1 MFCLDGGIFLVR
13 ESMVGSQLPHCDGWN
28 YLPGNNINFGAKHTI
43 ASILRQKGSNN
54 CEPCFCVH
62 WQSADLVLGIAS
74 KMKESYRCL
83 WKWSIVLVRMSSPSL
98 ILIAPFITQ
107 TQISRNIKQ
116 NSHCVLSLFL
126 FLVGGGGLYNVLGS
140 SIPT

>member
-28 YLPGNNINFGAKHTI
+28 YLPGNNIKFGAKHTI

-54 CEPCFCVH
+54 YEPGFCALAKCWLGAWYCFKNERILQV
-62 WQSADLVLGIAS
+62 SME
-74 KMKESYRCL
+74 MKYCSCPY
-83 WKWSIVLVRMSSPSL
+83 VFPSL

-126 FLVGGGGLYNVLGS
+126 FLVGSGGLYNVLGS